1 MFELNNLASMKIGI
15 ASPEKILEWS
25 YGEVTKSETI
35 NYRTHK
41 PEMGGLLCER
51 IFGPKKNWECHC
63 GKYKRIRHKGVICDK
78 CGVEVT
84 KSSVR
89 RERMGHIQLATPVAH
104 IWYMRSIPSRIGI
117 LLNLNTKQ
125 LEKVIYYVSYVV
137 IDPGKTNFTKFQIIS
152 DAEYREAQEHY
163 GYDCCRVGMGGEAI
177 RELLCE
183 IDLEKEQ
190 KELQL
195 ELEKLNAQKEV
206 YLASID
212 NERKLIAEG
221 NKPTIVALNA
231 FFDNLNTYDKQSQ
244 QILDKIL
251 ESTGKIEPEFFDRLM
266 TLYETIHNKREAICK
281 NIQQTLEGNRQSLR
295 DQLQAINAKVI
306 NQKALR

>member
-190 KELQL
+190 KELSKASL
-195 ELEKLNAQKEV
+195 TAKGQK
-206 YLASID
+206 
-212 NERKLIAEG
+212 
-221 NKPTIVALNA
+221 
-231 FFDNLNTYDKQSQ
+231 
-244 QILDKIL
+244 KI
-251 ESTGKIEPEFFDRLM
+251 KI
-266 TLYETIHNKREAICK
+266 NKR
-281 NIQQTLEGNRQSLR
+281 LEVVDSLLKSGNRPEWMVLNVLPPS
-295 DQLQAINAKVI
+295 N
-306 NQKALR
+306 

>member
-1 MFELNNLASMKIGI
+1 MKLPFSPTILANLPDCAPKII
-15 ASPEKILEWS
+15 R
-25 YGEVTKSETI
+25 EVNPVTWI
-35 NYRTHK
+35 
-41 PEMGGLLCER
+41 ER
-51 IFGPKKNWECHC
+51 IIHEGHE
-63 GKYKRIRHKGVICDK
+63 YKLAREQIRVQ
-78 CGVEVT
+78 
-84 KSSVR
+84 S
-89 RERMGHIQLATPVAH
+89 
-104 IWYMRSIPSRIGI
+104 
-117 LLNLNTKQ
+117 
-125 LEKVIYYVSYVV
+125 
-137 IDPGKTNFTKFQIIS
+137 
-152 DAEYREAQEHY
+152 
-163 GYDCCRVGMGGEAI
+163 
-177 RELLCE
+177 
-183 IDLEKEQ
+183 EKEQ

>member
-1 MFELNNLASMKIGI
+1 MWGKFAPRSAPQNFNGSNFEVALMKLPFSPTILANLPDCAPKII
-15 ASPEKILEWS
+15 R
-25 YGEVTKSETI
+25 EVNPVTWI
-35 NYRTHK
+35 
-41 PEMGGLLCER
+41 ER
-51 IFGPKKNWECHC
+51 IIHEGHE
-63 GKYKRIRHKGVICDK
+63 YKLAREQIRVQ
-78 CGVEVT
+78 
-84 KSSVR
+84 S
-89 RERMGHIQLATPVAH
+89 
-104 IWYMRSIPSRIGI
+104 
-117 LLNLNTKQ
+117 
-125 LEKVIYYVSYVV
+125 
-137 IDPGKTNFTKFQIIS
+137 
-152 DAEYREAQEHY
+152 
-163 GYDCCRVGMGGEAI
+163 
-177 RELLCE
+177 
-183 IDLEKEQ
+183 EKEQ

-221 NKPTIVALNA
+221 NKPTIAALNA